1 MIKSTNRG
9 IAGTGLTRGELAQ
22 NTAQALLKGIP
33 FVGEPLS
40 QFIFGPLQDI
50 RWHRLEQTLR
60 ELGEALKGPA
70 HVDTEEFV
78 SLLEKVGPRVARET
92 SEQRRRFFRDLL
104 VNAANVEPGSPAWAD
119 ANLAADMITEIE
131 PPGLAIIAALNRC
144 SAQQNYLSSQPSPRI
159 FDGGQEFTKPTETFY
174 VIDYRGPVVEEWV
187 YRIKE
192 QRLIG
197 LNSSDARGGFGGI
210 TLTPLGRFL
219 VEWGMR
225 TADR

>member
-1 MIKSTNRG
+1 MNSTDRG
-9 IAGTGLTRGELAQ
+9 VAGIGLTRGDLAQ

-70 HVDTEEFV
+70 HIETEEFV
-78 SLLEKVGPRVARET
+78 NLLEKVGPRVARET
-92 SEQRRRFFRDLL
+92 SEQRRRCFRDLL
-104 VNAANVEPGSPAWAD
+104 VNAASIESGSAAWAD
-119 ANLAADMITEIE
+119 ANLAADMIAGIE

-144 SAQQNYLSSQPSPRI
+144 SAQQNYLSSEPSPRV
-159 FDGGQEFTKPTETFY
+159 FDGGQEFTKPTDTFF
-174 VIDYRGPVVEEWV
+174 VIDYGWPVVEEWV

-192 QRLIG
+192 QRLIWLTSG
-197 LNSSDARGGFGGI
+197 DARGGFGGI

-225 TADR
+225 ATDR